1 MFNTYKHLH
10 SLTCTL
16 ASCLLNNQQQ
26 ALTLIS
32 INKILSVSYCSPVML
47 CVVFV
52 FLLCIV
58 LSALPSTSRKEFE
71 VVVSRGTDREWGG
84 GVQTSL
90 HLDTFRIQ
98 AKALSVSYYSVVLS
112 FIPSYVMNRT
122 DFLNADGGHFSILQH
137 KMVLFFL
144 HGNFTVSFYE
154 SVITTDRVKWL
165 QQTALSLY
173 ESAHFNIISCDK
185 LHVNPP
191 PLAAPSH
198 VAARLSGSFRNN
210 KSVTCRT
217 QSAVSPSVITS
228 GNKPSVGFP

>member
-58 LSALPSTSRKEFE
+58 LSALPSASRKGYE

-84 GVQTSL
+84 GTSL

-98 AKALSVSYYSVVLS
+98 AKALSVSYYPVVLS
-112 FIPSYVMNRT
+112 FIHSYVMNRT
-122 DFLNADGGHFSILQH
+122 YFLNADGGHFSILQH
-137 KMVLFFL
+137 KKLLFL
-144 HGNFTVSFYE
+144 SHGTFTVSF
-154 SVITTDRVKWL
+154 L
-165 QQTALSLY
+165 
-173 ESAHFNIISCDK
+173 
-185 LHVNPP
+185 
-191 PLAAPSH
+191 
-198 VAARLSGSFRNN
+198 
-210 KSVTCRT
+210 
-217 QSAVSPSVITS
+217 
-228 GNKPSVGFP
+228 